1 MLGKILCAGEDDKDR
16 IAGRFRIYYADFELA
31 ANHGVSNF
39 EVLDAHQHTLE
50 YADAILH
57 PAEGPFSARLEK
69 LFGDFP
75 VIGQSVSK
83 TMRQRQRMVQLAK
96 MRLMKATFGHRFS
109 SKCSKTLNPLIKDQ
123 C

>member
-57 PAEGPFSARLEK
+57 PAEGPFL
-69 LFGDFP
+69 GT
-75 VIGQSVSK
+75 IGK
-83 TMRQRQRMVQLAK
+83 TVWGFSRNWPISFQNDAAK
-96 MRLMKATFGHRFS
+96 AADGP
-109 SKCSKTLNPLIKDQ
+109 N
-123 C
+123 